1 MLARRLIRNPFP
13 ASRTENRQGAGTCLS
28 ALNHVAT
35 PEFKPFSCL
44 KRRFGDPDGTRT
56 DDLCFDSAA
65 PKRSPFGAPDFTPLV
80 ARVDR
85 TPLSERSTAKLKALA
100 WRPSG
105 SCHRTCQRAH
115 DLGIAI
121 PSTTE
126 RLWPALKFQ
135 DFLRLSQGSDH
146 YFTTS
151 LGKRTKSRQ
160 LSREK
165 LEDY

>member
-1 MLARRLIRNPFP
+1 M
-13 ASRTENRQGAGTCLS
+13 
-28 ALNHVAT
+28 VV
-35 PEFKPFSCL
+35 
-44 KRRFGDPDGTRT
+44 
-56 DDLCFDSAA
+56 
-65 PKRSPFGAPDFTPLV
+65 PKGSPFGAPDFTPLV
-80 ARVDR
+80 LRVYR
-85 TPLSERSTAKLKALA
+85 TPPSERSTAKLQALA

-105 SCHRTCQRAH
+105 SGHRPCQRAD

-135 DFLRLSQGSDH
+135 DFLRLFQGSDH